1 MNKATV
7 EIAEYVAK
15 HFGSCDLE
23 LARRLQDHMAVIQQL
38 DFSECS
44 RQEFNDAIR
53 TAHVAV
59 SRGWELS
66 SKFWLGLA
74 AVGSASSV
82 SH

>member
-1 MNKATV
+1 MNKSTV

-15 HFGSCDLE
+15 HFESCDLE

-53 TAHVAV
+53 MAYAAV
-59 SRGWELS
+59 SRGRKLQS
-66 SKFWLGLA
+66 
-74 AVGSASSV
+74 
-82 SH
+82 